1 LIKNYSRLIQGLQM
15 HAPASVLDPSLDT
28 STLVLSLG
36 ATLFFTGGSE
46 RAGTSRAKCVGQHKG
61 LPV

>member
-1 LIKNYSRLIQGLQM
+1 M